1 MKIALLS
8 REYPPEVYG
17 GAGVH
22 VEHLAAT
29 LAGLADVEVHCFGAE
44 RPSTPGVE
52 VFAYQPWDRLQGT
65 A

>member
-22 VEHLAAT
+22 VEYLARE
-29 LAGLADVEVHCFGAE
+29 LAPLVELAVHCFGAA
-44 RPSTPGVE
+44 RSAPE
-52 VFAYQPWDRLQGT
+52 VAGTYQPWPALDGD
-65 A
+65 AP